1 MINKFNKASKYN
13 ISNYNLDINMDNGY
27 INSHTNYDDIL
38 FVLFLLSILLNINLI
53 AKYKY
58 NKANYKYKRI
68 NNKIKKK
75 NVEIQT
81 EPEFLS
87 IILNP
92 NDEYSM
98 LK

>member
-1 MINKFNKASKYN
+1 MINKASKYN
-13 ISNYNLDINMDNGY
+13 LSNHILDNNMDNDY
-27 INSHTNYDDIL
+27 NNSHTNYDDIL

-68 NNKIKKK
+68 NNKLKKK

-98 LK
+98 IK

>member
-1 MINKFNKASKYN
+1 MINKISKYN
-13 ISNYNLDINMDNGY
+13 ISHYNNLDNNNNNLDN
-27 INSHTNYDDIL
+27 NLHTNYDDIL

-53 AKYKY
+53 SKYKY
-58 NKANYKYKRI
+58 NKANYKYKKI

-75 NVEIQT
+75 SVEIQT
-81 EPEFLS
+81 EPEFIS

-92 NDEYSM
+92 NDEYGM

>member
-1 MINKFNKASKYN
+1 MINKISKYN
-13 ISNYNLDINMDNGY
+13 ISHFNNLDNNNNNNLDN
-27 INSHTNYDDIL
+27 NLHTNYDDIL

-53 AKYKY
+53 SKYKY
-58 NKANYKYKRI
+58 NKANYKYKKI

-75 NVEIQT
+75 SVEIQT
-81 EPEFLS
+81 EPEFIS

-92 NDEYSM
+92 NDEYGM

>member
-1 MINKFNKASKYN
+1 MINKASKYN
-13 ISNYNLDINMDNGY
+13 LSNHILDNNMDNDY
-27 INSHTNYDDIL
+27 NNSHTNYDDIL

-68 NNKIKKK
+68 NNKLKKK

-87 IILNP
+87 IILNQ

-98 LK
+98 IK